1 MGSRLLQSTSIS
13 LSVFS
18 WPLHYFPHNRH
29 SGFLFNLH
37 QIMSILCSKPSIL
50 RIKTKPLTMAQEAQG
65 IRLVSLC
72 SSSFTLTSFR
82 PD

>member
-1 MGSRLLQSTSIS
+1 MGSRLLQPTSIS

-18 WPLHYFPHNRH
+18 RPLHYFPHNWH

-37 QIMSILCSKPSIL
+37 QIMSILCSKPPTL

-65 IRLVSLC
+65 IQLFSLC
-72 SSSFTLTSFR
+72 SSSFTLTSFG